1 MKLKFLTFA
10 LITLLP
16 FNVWAQWGQLDQDG
30 FRYVATSNRGVSF
43 YYRIQSSIDIMKSA
57 DVWIKAKEKSKT
69 YKNSKGK
76 VITTGGN
83 IGLWLMKIS
92 CSNSIKYTIEKFIQ
106 YNSKG
111 VPIAEEDGSYKEEYV
126 VPGTMM
132 DSIFD
137 SICFAI
143 GTE

>member
-1 MKLKFLTFA
+1 
-10 LITLLP
+10 
-16 FNVWAQWGQLDQDG
+16 
-30 FRYVATSNRGVSF
+30 
-43 YYRIQSSIDIMKSA
+43 MKSA

-92 CSNSIKYTIEKFIQ
+92 CSNSRKYTIEKFIQ

>member
-92 CSNSIKYTIEKFIQ
+92 CSNSRKYTVKKAIK

-111 VPIAEEDGSYKEEYV
+111 VIIAKEDGYYKEEYV
-126 VPGTMM
+126 IPGSIM

>member
-30 FRYVATSNRGVSF
+30 FRYVTTSDGASF

-92 CSNSIKYTIEKFIQ
+92 CSNSRKYTIEKFIQ

>member
-30 FRYVATSNRGVSF
+30 FRYVTTSDRGSF
-43 YYRIQSSIDIMKSA
+43 YYKIQRMETNYYKSA
-57 DVWIKAKEKSKT
+57 DVWIKIKEKTKT

-76 VITTGGN
+76 VVTTGGKVALSL
-83 IGLWLMKIS
+83 ITIS
-92 CSNSIKYTIEKFIQ
+92 CSNSRKYTVKKYIE

-126 VPGTMM
+126 IPGSIM

>member
-43 YYRIQSSIDIMKSA
+43 YYRIQSYIDIMKSA

-92 CSNSIKYTIEKFIQ
+92 CSNSRKYTIEKFIQ